1 MSGAQSVNPVV
12 AWFASALGRRQG
24 MLFLAGPAV
33 IVIAAVLYLPMV
45 WMFWMSFQDNAGFT
59 LAHYAQIADPNNV
72 GYLIGTFRIAIVV
85 TVLALLMAFPAAYGM
100 YLMPPAMAR
109 LCMLLVLMPFFT
121 SILVRTYS
129 WMLLL
134 QRRGLVN
141 NLLIDSGV
149 IEQPLRLMY
158 NEIGTVVGMLHV
170 LLPLA
175 VLPIV
180 ASLQALDRSLVSAAA
195 TLGASPVRAFWT
207 VTLPLVLPG
216 VVAAGVTV
224 FVLALGFYVTPAVL
238 GGGRVVTWAML
249 VETVILYNPQWGA
262 ASALGIELLVA
273 TLVILWLGRV
283 LFGAKGLQRAEGV

>member
-1 MSGAQSVNPVV
+1 MSAAQSVNPVV

-33 IVIAAVLYLPMV
+33 IVIAAVVYLPMV

-195 TLGASPVRAFWT
+195 TLGASPVRVFWT

-283 LFGAKGLQRAEGV
+283 LFGAKGLRRAEGV

>member
-1 MSGAQSVNPVV
+1 MSPARSVSL
-12 AWFASALGRRQG
+12 FATWLPSALSRRQG
-24 MLFLAGPAV
+24 IFLLAGPAV
-33 IVIAAVLYLPMV
+33 IVIAAVLYVPML
-45 WMFWMSFQDNAGFT
+45 WMFWMSFRDNTGFT
-59 LAHYAQIADPNNV
+59 LAHYAQITDPNNV
-72 GYLIGTFRIAIVV
+72 GYLIDTFRIATAV
-85 TVLALLMAFPAAYGM
+85 TVLALLIAFPAAYGM
-100 YLMPPAMAR
+100 YLMPPAIAR

-141 NLLIDSGV
+141 NLLVESGV
-149 IEQPLRLMY
+149 IDQPLRLMY
-158 NEIGTVVGMLHV
+158 NEIGTVIGMLHV

-175 VLPIV
+175 VLPIT
-180 ASLQALDRSLVSAAA
+180 ASLQSLDRNLVSAAA
-195 TLGASPVRAFWT
+195 TLGASPARVFRT

-273 TLVILWLGRV
+273 TLAILWLGRL
-283 LFGAKGLQRAEGV
+283 LFGPKVLQRAEGV